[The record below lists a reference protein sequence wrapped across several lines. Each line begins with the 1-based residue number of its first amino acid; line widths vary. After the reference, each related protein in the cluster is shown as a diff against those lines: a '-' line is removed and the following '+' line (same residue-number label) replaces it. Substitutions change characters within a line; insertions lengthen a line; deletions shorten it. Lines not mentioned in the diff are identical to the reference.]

1 MKMEA
6 AWYSKTLV
14 SYHMTTRR
22 HNPADLHFNKFRVFE
37 NKVARKMFETNKR
50 GFNKRI
56 ETVTCHKVKGNGTVV
71 PELK

>member
-37 NKVARKMFETNKR
+37 NKALRGICGSNNMERETGRK
-50 GFNKRI
+50 
-56 ETVTCHKVKGNGTVV
+56 TVT
-71 PELK
+71 